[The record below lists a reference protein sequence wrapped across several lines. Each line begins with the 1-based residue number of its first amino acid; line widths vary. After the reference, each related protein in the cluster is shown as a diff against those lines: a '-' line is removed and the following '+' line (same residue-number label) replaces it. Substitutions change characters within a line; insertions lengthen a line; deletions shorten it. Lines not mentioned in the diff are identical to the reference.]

1 MPGCNR
7 TVTLIIGEAD
17 SVQEHRAFGGRWQ
30 AAGVMLAEQA
40 IPQSRH
46 DAIAQI
52 TQWRRDDPQQC
63 TECRPWAAERHQNSA
78 NRRRANVDGS
88 VAKKNKRVESF
99 AKLRRQGLSG
109 QRALQGGKTQTSIR
123 IVSQQPV
130 DAVIAKSAQA
140 IKEDDR
146 KCVIEWFVCG
156 RCRHGGQSNV
166 SIGDMGMKIAARH
179 RSNSGAPITAM

>member
-7 TVTLIIGEAD
+7 TVALMIGEAD
-17 SVQEHRAFGGRWQ
+17 SVQEHCAFGGRWQ

-63 TECRPWAAERHQNSA
+63 TECRP
-78 NRRRANVDGS
+78 S
-88 VAKKNKRVESF
+88 V
-99 AKLRRQGLSG
+99 AKLRRHDPSG
-109 QRALQGGKTQTSIR
+109 QLALQGGKSQTSIR